1 MTQVEALEAELSGA
15 RKSAAG
21 QATELAALSKRLSDG
36 LARSAKLDDKVGV
49 PAFTIP
55 MPACAH
61 HGAKGCA
68 GRRMCLLKVVKGKV
82 CGVADVYLM
91 CEGDECTSPALALHT
106 P

>member
-1 MTQVEALEAELSGA
+1 MMLSSDFPQQIIMTQVEALEAELSGA

-49 PAFTIP
+49 PAFTKP

-61 HGAKGCA
+61 HCAEGCA
-68 GRRMCLLKVVKGKV
+68 GIKCV
-82 CGVADVYLM
+82 CSRWSRATCVAAQ
-91 CEGDECTSPALALHT
+91 T
-106 P
+106 